1 MRRLALLVAVCAAAV
16 GVAGANAAQ
25 PQQFAIQVHE
35 SFVAPFMS
43 AACGVP
49 VTITLD
55 GVSRVTLTRNSSG
68 LVVKE
73 HDVLSSF
80 TAIFESPL
88 ALGGTG
94 QSFTNHSPGV
104 ATFDYGEGAAIG
116 STAVITLTGLQG
128 PCSRRGVVGHGR
140 VPAADGHRVR
150 LLTRGDPTRR
160 LRRACDLAAR
170 RVARLLRRGPPGAV
184 RGARRGR
191 AAVASSSEWH
201 VMWPCRGSASATR
214 LRAQPVLRSAAAIPA
229 IERRSGSRA
238 ASSPAR

>member
-1 MRRLALLVAVCAAAV
+1 MRMLALLVAVCAAAV
-16 GVAGANAAQ
+16 GVAVANAAP

-80 TAIFESPL
+80 TATFESPL

-104 ATFDYGEGAAIG
+104 ATFEYGEGAALG

-128 PCSRRGVVGHGR
+128 PAAGAGSSVTAGYQRLTGTVFAFSPEGIPIVDFDGPVTSQHGAWPDFFDVGLPERCEALG
-140 VPAADGHRVR
+140 
-150 LLTRGDPTRR
+150 
-160 LRRACDLAAR
+160 
-170 RVARLLRRGPPGAV
+170 
-184 RGARRGR
+184 
-191 AAVASSSEWH
+191 
-201 VMWPCRGSASATR
+201 GSV
-214 LRAQPVLRSAAAIPA
+214 QP
-229 IERRSGSRA
+229 
-238 ASSPAR
+238 

>member
-1 MRRLALLVAVCAAAV
+1 MRKLALLMAVCAAAV

-80 TAIFESPL
+80 TATFESPL

-116 STAVITLTGLQG
+116 STAAITLTGLQG
-128 PCSRRGVVGHGR
+128 PAAGVGSSITAGYQQLTGTVFAFSPEGIPIVDFDGPVTSQHG
-140 VPAADGHRVR
+140 V
-150 LLTRGDPTRR
+150 
-160 LRRACDLAAR
+160 
-170 RVARLLRRGPPGAV
+170 
-184 RGARRGR
+184 
-191 AAVASSSEWH
+191 
-201 VMWPCRGSASATR
+201 WPDFLDVVLPERCEALGG
-214 LRAQPVLRSAAAIPA
+214 LVQP
-229 IERRSGSRA
+229 
-238 ASSPAR
+238 

>member
-1 MRRLALLVAVCAAAV
+1 MRKLALLTAVCAAAV

-55 GVSRVTLTRNSSG
+55 GVSRVTITRNSSG

-73 HDVLSSF
+73 HDVLTSF
-80 TAIFESPL
+80 TASFESPL

-94 QSFTNHSPGV
+94 QSFTNRSPGV

-116 STAVITLTGLQG
+116 STAVITLIGFQG
-128 PCSRRGVVGHGR
+128 PAAGVGSSVTAGYQQLTGTVFAFSPEGIPIVDFDGSVTSQHG
-140 VPAADGHRVR
+140 V
-150 LLTRGDPTRR
+150 
-160 LRRACDLAAR
+160 
-170 RVARLLRRGPPGAV
+170 
-184 RGARRGR
+184 
-191 AAVASSSEWH
+191 
-201 VMWPCRGSASATR
+201 WPDF
-214 LRAQPVLRSAAAIPA
+214 LDVVL
-229 IERRSGSRA
+229 
-238 ASSPAR
+238 PARCEALGGSVQP

>member
-1 MRRLALLVAVCAAAV
+1 MRMLALLVAVCAAAV
-16 GVAGANAAQ
+16 GVAVANAAP

-73 HDVLSSF
+73 HDVLTSF

-104 ATFDYGEGAAIG
+104 ATFDYGEGAALG

-128 PCSRRGVVGHGR
+128 PAAGAGSSVTAGYQQLTGTVFAFSPEGIPIVDFDGPVTSQHGVWPDFFDVGLPERCEALG
-140 VPAADGHRVR
+140 
-150 LLTRGDPTRR
+150 
-160 LRRACDLAAR
+160 
-170 RVARLLRRGPPGAV
+170 
-184 RGARRGR
+184 
-191 AAVASSSEWH
+191 
-201 VMWPCRGSASATR
+201 GSV
-214 LRAQPVLRSAAAIPA
+214 QP
-229 IERRSGSRA
+229 
-238 ASSPAR
+238 